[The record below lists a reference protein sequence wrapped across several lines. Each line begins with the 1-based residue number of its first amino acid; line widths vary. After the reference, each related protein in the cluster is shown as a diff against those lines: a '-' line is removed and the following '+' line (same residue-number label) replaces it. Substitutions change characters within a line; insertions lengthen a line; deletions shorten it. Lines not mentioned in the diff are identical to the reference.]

1 MSQEEQSGTPRPLS
15 DENAAHHQENEVL
28 IRKNRDLQRQN
39 GELRENIKGLRVE
52 VQYSR
57 KSNKRA
63 LQIQNKVLRTE
74 NATLRKDADILRSE
88 TKALCNEIE
97 EVHIQNKETQA
108 KLKDLE
114 IENTTLHQR
123 IEEQQHLNMPLQT
136 EDSMA
141 QEHQALKKDL
151 QEAKDVVHNYYMM
164 AQENEFIKQE
174 NHALK
179 QEVKELE
186 RKLGEGEEAILEKNT
201 AILEQAQE
209 YRSILQ
215 VLKGFV
221 HNYDEMSQENKTL
234 KEDVQELTNKLRDGE
249 EATRRNH
256 ETLQQ
261 EVQELKDIQQE
272 LKVFEH
278 KYNTLK
284 EDNESTG
291 KQKNSL
297 EQELQEVKNM
307 VLQPIDLSL
316 GLMQKDLAHRI
327 QIHQNVSELLPL
339 GFAQAEGGDLCFRLL
354 AADANADGKK
364 KQTVSLCRSYV
375 LEAVRS
381 RGSHIRGFHNDT
393 CAHLVG
399 VAGCRGHQRAVAVG
413 GRPAVGVVADERHRV
428 PRAGHPK
435 VGLGRSDEGGHAG
448 ERARGNPENCWVV
461 APPPDFTDT

>member
-97 EVHIQNKETQA
+97 EVHIQNKETQEVVHLLEQE
-108 KLKDLE
+108 KQSWGQKIINLKQDIQKMTQKFQNE
-114 IENTTLHQR
+114 K
-123 IEEQQHLNMPLQT
+123 
-136 EDSMA
+136 DSMA

-307 VLQPIDLSL
+307 VRLE
-316 GLMQKDLAHRI
+316 KDLW
-327 QIHQNVSELLPL
+327 
-339 GFAQAEGGDLCFRLL
+339 AQEQLKASRRT
-354 AADANADGKK
+354 K
-364 KQTVSLCRSYV
+364 SLCDEV
-375 LEAVRS
+375 QMLQ
-381 RGSHIRGFHNDT
+381 T
-393 CAHLVG
+393 HLNLKMERIEEMQREIESLTDSPEVQAFKVKTIADQINAEHVG
-399 VAGCRGHQRAVAVG
+399 KNATHQ
-413 GRPAVGVVADERHRV
+413 
-428 PRAGHPK
+428 K
-435 VGLGRSDEGGHAG
+435 ILTKNWLFYWCS
-448 ERARGNPENCWVV
+448 NNL
-461 APPPDFTDT
+461 